1 MTTLRTKATFTTLA
15 ALSLAGTLAGCA
27 TATTSGTTSSDASSS
42 SSSSSSGTTASTYK
56 DGTYSATASYQSP
69 GGNENIDVTLTL
81 KDSVITAVKS
91 TVDGTDPDELH
102 YQGEFDKGIAAVVVG
117 KKLDDIQVDKVGG
130 SSLTSEGFN
139 NAVEKIK
146 TSAKA

>member
-1 MTTLRTKATFTTLA
+1 MTTLRTKAALTTLA
-15 ALSLAGTLAGCA
+15 AFSMAGTLAGCA
-27 TATTSGTTSSDASSS
+27 TATTSGTTTSNDASSS
-42 SSSSSSGTTASTYK
+42 SSNDSSAASTYK
-56 DGTYSATASYQSP
+56 DGTYDGTASYQSP
-69 GGNENIDVTLTL
+69 GGNENITVTLTL

-102 YQGEFDKGIAAVVVG
+102 YQGEFDKGISAVVVG

-130 SSLTSEGFN
+130 SSLTSQGFN

-146 TSAKA
+146 TEAKA